1 MTLQSPK
8 KLTLP
13 KVIFLDA
20 MGTLFGIKSSVG
32 EIYQEIALKYGVKA
46 DANRINAAFSNS
58 FKTAPPLAFQST
70 DVDLAISQQEFIWWK
85 KVVTKTFFQA
95 GILDNFSD
103 FSSFF
108 AELYAHFSTEKPW
121 HIYPDVIPKLQNW
134 QQQGIQLGV
143 ISNFDS
149 RLNQVLK
156 VLELSKFLNTITI
169 SSIAGFAKPDPNIFK
184 IALAKHN
191 FIAQQ
196 AWHIGDN
203 FIEDYQG
210 AKKVGIQSFW
220 LNRSQL
226 SAKNENQLPNLT
238 SLG

>member
-1 MTLQSPK
+1 MTLQSPR

-32 EIYQEIALKYGVKA
+32 EIYQEIALKYGVKG
-46 DANRINAAFSNS
+46 DANHINAAFINS
-58 FKTAPPLAFQST
+58 FKTAPPLAFQSR
-70 DVDLAISQQEFIWWK
+70 DVDLAISQQEFIWWQ
-85 KVVTKTFFQA
+85 KVVTETFCQA

-108 AELYAHFSTEKPW
+108 AELYMHFSTEKPW
-121 HIYPDVIPKLQNW
+121 YIYPDVIPRLQNW

-156 VLELSKFLNTITI
+156 VLNLSNFFTTITI
-169 SSIAGFAKPDPNIFK
+169 SSLAGFAKPDSNIFK

-191 FIAQQ
+191 FTAQQ
-196 AWHIGDN
+196 AWHIGDS
-203 FIEDYQG
+203 FVADYQG

-220 LNRSQL
+220 LNRSRL
-226 SAKNENQLPNLT
+226 STKNENHLPNLS